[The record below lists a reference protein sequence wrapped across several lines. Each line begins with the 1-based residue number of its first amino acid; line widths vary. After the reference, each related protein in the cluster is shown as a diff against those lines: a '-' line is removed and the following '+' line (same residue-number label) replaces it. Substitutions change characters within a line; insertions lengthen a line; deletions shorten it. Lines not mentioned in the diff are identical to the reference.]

1 MSVLVTG
8 ATGFLGNLVIEQLLN
23 DGIEVVATSRSKEK
37 AQLFQ
42 WYSKVTYIPF
52 DINSTTHFQGNL
64 FHHFHSPTQ
73 LIHLAWEG
81 LPNYNALSHFETNLY
96 SSYYFLKRLIG
107 EGLSDLT
114 ITGTCLEYGMQE
126 GCLSETTPTNPSN
139 PYAIAK
145 DTLCKMLQTISL
157 SNTINLKWLRLF
169 YMYGKGQAPTSLFSQ
184 LETAIARNDNT
195 FNMSGGEQ
203 TRDFLPVE
211 KVVEIIVQ
219 LTFLNTNAG
228 VVNCCSGKPQKVKD
242 FVTQMINE
250 RSSSIKLNL
259 GYYPYTSYEP
269 MCFWGDTTKLNTLLL
284 SR

>member
-1 MSVLVTG
+1 VKQPL
-8 ATGFLGNLVIEQLLN
+8 
-23 DGIEVVATSRSKEK
+23 
-37 AQLFQ
+37 
-42 WYSKVTYIPF
+42 
-52 DINSTTHFQGNL
+52 
-64 FHHFHSPTQ
+64 
-73 LIHLAWEG
+73 
-81 LPNYNALSHFETNLY
+81 
-96 SSYYFLKRLIG
+96 
-107 EGLSDLT
+107 
-114 ITGTCLEYGMQE
+114 
-126 GCLSETTPTNPSN
+126 TNPSN

-242 FVTQMINE
+242 FVTQIINE